1 MTGLAA
7 KQGMIRHG
15 ANTIQNVLRVVGTSE
30 DESQGQPSSASSSG
44 GMCRPNWEGGQARFS
59 VQRGEKTVQVTADE
73 VITHLF
79 TLLKGML
86 KITTT
91 EVQMVNVALFFPLS
105 TIRIFHYII
114 LTFQKLL

>member
-1 MTGLAA
+1 MALTLGDLSKGGVTYDHWPDGWLQVTGLAA

-30 DESQGQPSSASSSG
+30 DEGQGQPSSASGSG
-44 GMCRPNWEGGQARFS
+44 GVCRPNWEGGQARFF

-79 TLLKGML
+79 TLLKGKL
-86 KITTT
+86 
-91 EVQMVNVALFFPLS
+91 Q
-105 TIRIFHYII
+105 II
-114 LTFQKLL
+114 